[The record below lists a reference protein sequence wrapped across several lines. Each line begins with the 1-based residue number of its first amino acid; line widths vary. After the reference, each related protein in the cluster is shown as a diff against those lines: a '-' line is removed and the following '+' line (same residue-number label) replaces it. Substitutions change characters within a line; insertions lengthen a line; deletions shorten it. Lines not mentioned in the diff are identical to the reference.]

1 LSIVEKI
8 LWRFVFD
15 KRIIEPEMSY
25 EISVAL
31 RTLRNEGIGPL
42 LKKTGLYFRQFGTG
56 LTCSFRGRPPA
67 SNVEGI
73 VDYSSSAANG
83 LIRAGQVRS
92 EILALGKR
100 VQQLAPRVVVEIG
113 TATGGTLFIWCA
125 LARPDATIVSI
136 DLPGG
141 IHGGG
146 YPYWKT
152 FLYRKFAMATQ
163 KLHLLRGNSHDPAML
178 DQLKSRLHDEPV
190 DFLFIDGD
198 HTYAG
203 VKQDFEIYSPL
214 VRKGGLIAFHDI
226 CEHPPQLDCHVD
238 EFWREVKKT
247 RPSHEFIENPKQ
259 GWGGIGLI
267 EV

>member
-1 LSIVEKI
+1 
-8 LWRFVFD
+8 
-15 KRIIEPEMSY
+15 MSY

-31 RTLRNEGIGPL
+31 RTLRQEGLGSL
-42 LKKTGLYFRQFGTG
+42 ARKVGLYFTQIRLG
-56 LTCSFRGRPPA
+56 LAFRRPSLVTVEQIVDHSFRA
-67 SNVEGI
+67 S
-73 VDYSSSAANG
+73 NG
-83 LIRAGQVRS
+83 LISPGQWRS
-92 EILALGKR
+92 EILGLARR
-100 VQQLAPRVVVEIG
+100 VQQLQPRTVVEIG

-125 LARPDATIVSI
+125 LAHPEATIVSI

-152 FLYRKFAMATQ
+152 FVYRRFTSAKQ

-178 DQLKSRLHDEPV
+178 AQLKARLAGQPV

-203 VKQDFEIYSPL
+203 VKQDFEMYSPL

-226 CEHPPQLDCHVD
+226 VVHPPELDCHVD
-238 EFWREVKKT
+238 EFWNELKQT
-247 RPSHEFIENPKQ
+247 RPAQEFIENPKQ
-259 GWGGIGLI
+259 GWGGIGLV
-267 EV
+267 EA

>member
-1 LSIVEKI
+1 
-8 LWRFVFD
+8 
-15 KRIIEPEMSY
+15 MSY
-25 EISVAL
+25 EVMVAL
-31 RTLRNEGIGPL
+31 RTLRQEGLGSL
-42 LKKTGLYFRQFGTG
+42 ARKTGIYFKQIASGFAFRRPNLSGPEDIIDY
-56 LTCSFRGRPPA
+56 SFRA
-67 SNVEGI
+67 HQ
-73 VDYSSSAANG
+73 G
-83 LIRAGQVRS
+83 LISAGQWRP
-92 EILALGKR
+92 EILGLAHR
-100 VQQLAPRVVVEIG
+100 VQHLQPRSVVEIG

-152 FLYRKFAMATQ
+152 FLYRKFATANQ
-163 KLHLLRGNSHDPAML
+163 NLHLLRGNSHDAAML
-178 DQLKSRLHDEPV
+178 DRLKARLRGQPV

-203 VKQDFEIYSPL
+203 VKQDFEMYSPL

-226 CEHPPQLDCHVD
+226 CAHPPELDCHVD
-238 EFWREVKKT
+238 EFWSEMKKT
-247 RPSHEFIENPKQ
+247 RPSQEFIENPKQ
-259 GWGGIGLI
+259 GWGGIGLL

>member
-1 LSIVEKI
+1 
-8 LWRFVFD
+8 
-15 KRIIEPEMSY
+15 MNY
-25 EISVAL
+25 ELVTAL
-31 RTLRNEGIGPL
+31 KTLRNEGVSPL
-42 LKKTGLYFRQFGTG
+42 FKKMGLYFQQLTIG
-56 LTCSFRGRPPA
+56 LTHSFANRPPP
-67 SNVEGI
+67 SNLEEI
-73 VDYSSSAANG
+73 IDYSFSAANG
-83 LIRAGQVRS
+83 LISPGQVRS
-92 EILALGKR
+92 EIVGLAQR
-100 VQQLAPRVVVEIG
+100 VQRLQPRTTVEIG

-125 LARPDATIVSI
+125 LAHPDATIVSI

-152 FLYRKFAMATQ
+152 IVYKRFASANQ
-163 KLHLLRGNSHDPAML
+163 KVHLLRGDSHSAAML
-178 DQLKSRLHDEPV
+178 NQLKERLAGQPV

-203 VKQDFEIYSPL
+203 VKQDFDMYSPL

-226 CEHPPQLDCHVD
+226 CLHPPELDCHVD
-238 EFWREVKKT
+238 KFWNELKQA
-247 RPSHEFIENPKQ
+247 RPAQEFIENPRQ

>member
-1 LSIVEKI
+1 
-8 LWRFVFD
+8 
-15 KRIIEPEMSY
+15 MSY

-31 RTLRNEGIGPL
+31 RTLRQEGFGSVAR
-42 LKKTGLYFRQFGTG
+42 KTGLYFRQIGAG
-56 LTCSFRGRPPA
+56 LSFRKPA
-67 SNVEGI
+67 LTSVEQTI
-73 VDYSSSAANG
+73 DYSFKASNG
-83 LIRAGQVRS
+83 LISPGQWRS
-92 EILALGKR
+92 EILSLAQR
-100 VQQLAPRVVVEIG
+100 VQQLQPRTVVEIG

-125 LARPDATIVSI
+125 LAHPDATIVSI

-152 FLYRKFAMATQ
+152 FVYKRFTSANQ
-163 KLHLLRGNSHDPAML
+163 KLHLLRGDSHSAAML
-178 DQLKSRLHDEPV
+178 EQLKKRLGGQPV

-203 VKQDFEIYSPL
+203 VKQDFEMYSPL

-226 CEHPPQLDCHVD
+226 ALHPPELDCHVD
-238 EFWREVKKT
+238 EFWNELKQT
-247 RPSHEFIENPKQ
+247 RPAHEFIENPTQ

-267 EV
+267 EI

>member
-1 LSIVEKI
+1 
-8 LWRFVFD
+8 
-15 KRIIEPEMSY
+15 MSY

-31 RTLRNEGIGPL
+31 RTLRQEGLGSVAR
-42 LKKTGLYFRQFGTG
+42 KTSLYFRQIGAG
-56 LTCSFRGRPPA
+56 LSFRKPHFTTI
-67 SNVEGI
+67 EQI
-73 VDYSSSAANG
+73 VDYSFKANKG
-83 LIRAGQVRS
+83 LISPGQWRS
-92 EILALGKR
+92 EILGLAQR
-100 VQQLAPRVVVEIG
+100 VQRLQPRTVVEIG

-125 LARPDATIVSI
+125 LAHPDATIVSI

-152 FLYRKFAMATQ
+152 FVYRRFTSANQ
-163 KLHLLRGNSHDPAML
+163 KLHLLRGDSHSGAML
-178 DQLKSRLHDEPV
+178 EQLKARLGGQPV

-203 VKQDFEIYSPL
+203 VKQDFEMYSPL

-226 CEHPPQLDCHVD
+226 ALHPPELDCHVD
-238 EFWREVKKT
+238 AFWNELKQT
-247 RPSHEFIENPKQ
+247 RPAHEFIENAKQ

>member
-1 LSIVEKI
+1 
-8 LWRFVFD
+8 
-15 KRIIEPEMSY
+15 MSY

-31 RTLRNEGIGPL
+31 RTLRTEGVSPL
-42 LKKTGLYFRQFGTG
+42 FKKTGLYFKQMATG
-56 LTCSFRGRPPA
+56 LTHSFANRPA
-67 SNVEGI
+67 SSNLDAI
-73 VDYSSSAANG
+73 IDYSFNAAHG
-83 LIRAGQVRS
+83 LIRPGQVRS
-92 EILALGKR
+92 EILALGR
-100 VQQLAPRVVVEIG
+100 SVQQLQPRTVVEIG

-146 YPYWKT
+146 YPYWKSIV
-152 FLYRKFAMATQ
+152 YRRFASAKQ
-163 KLHLLRGNSHDPAML
+163 KVRLLRGDSHSAAML
-178 DQLKSRLHDEPV
+178 DRLTGCLPGKPV

-203 VKQDFEIYSPL
+203 VKQDFEMYSPL
-214 VRKGGLIAFHDI
+214 VRKGGLIAFHDV
-226 CEHPPQLDCHVD
+226 CLHPPALDCHVD
-238 EFWREVKKT
+238 EFWNELKKT
-247 RPSHEFIENPKQ
+247 RPAQEFIENPQQ